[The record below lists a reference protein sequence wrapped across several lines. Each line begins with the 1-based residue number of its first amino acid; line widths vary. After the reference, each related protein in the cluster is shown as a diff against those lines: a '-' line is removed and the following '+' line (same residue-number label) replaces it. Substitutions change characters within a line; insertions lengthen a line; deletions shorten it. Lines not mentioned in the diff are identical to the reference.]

1 MPQLTRGPLPAGV
14 YWRRRLFVLALAG
27 TLVFVIASLLSGGSD
42 GRDDD
47 VPVAQQVGQVQPSQ
61 TVTVSEQPQGRK
73 AKRQRQQ
80 QAPEQGPTYDPG
92 VLVEPEGN
100 CDPADV
106 KVTPEVSGGE
116 LGRPVTIGL
125 QLQTLEAEACYF
137 RVGSDK
143 VTVRIN
149 DGSTEVWTSRECPA
163 AVPDE
168 SVAVRR
174 VVATVVEMTWDAR
187 ESDTDCS
194 TRREWLR
201 RPGDFTIAAA
211 ALGGEPSETT
221 FELTRPAPETVTV
234 APDPEQDRDDRRGDR
249 GDRGDRDSRDDRNE
263 WRSEDAQGAGGDD
276 QPTR

>member
-14 YWRRRLFVLALAG
+14 YWRRRLFVLTLAG

-47 VPVAQQVGQVQPSQ
+47 VPVAQQAGQVQPSQ
-61 TVTVSEQPQGRK
+61 TVTVSEQPRGRK
-73 AKRQRQQ
+73 EKRQRQQ
-80 QAPEQGPTYDPG
+80 LPEQGPTYDPG

-106 KVTPEVSGGE
+106 KVTPEVAGGE

-125 QLQTLEAEACYF
+125 ELQTLEAEACYF

-149 DGSTEVWTSRECPA
+149 DGSTEVWSSRECPA

-174 VVATVVEMTWDAR
+174 VVATVVQMTWDAR

-194 TRREWLR
+194 KRREWLR

-234 APDPEQDRDDRRGDR
+234 APDPKQDRGGRKGDR
-249 GDRGDRDSRDDRNE
+249 ADADDRDDRNE